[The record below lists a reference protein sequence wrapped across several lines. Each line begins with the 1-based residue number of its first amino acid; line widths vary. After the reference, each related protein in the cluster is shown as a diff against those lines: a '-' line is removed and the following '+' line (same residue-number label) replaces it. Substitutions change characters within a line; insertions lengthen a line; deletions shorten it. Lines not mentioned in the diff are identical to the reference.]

1 MSLYKNCSQ
10 VQIRW
15 IHIYLYLLQKLSKSH
30 FGINISNISFDELKN
45 ASRSLIAKK
54 MALSLIEKIRMNQR
68 LLKSDLKFLKII
80 TKTKSDYSKK
90 IEILKSHH
98 QFDKV
103 IDKDFVLGLCE
114 DENKVLY
121 ELNNGFSII
130 KSISLVWHNNMSKA
144 LETVSGIIDER
155 NVINS
160 GFTKDFPGFINLNIN
175 ADPIIIG
182 EQLAH
187 ETTHLLFE
195 NILYFDTKVNTYIRQ
210 IPPVFSVFAKKPRSA
225 ELVLHGLF
233 SYTSVFVYWNA
244 LIELYPKEKAR
255 IQKRKNQV
263 LIYINEAI
271 KDLNNVLSNKDWS
284 KVKTIYKKVCP
295 VFNEKFWDTRISN
308 KKLKINKS
316 IHLDLKRHLNDIE
329 IAELILA
336 IEGNKVSRISIPIN
350 KVKELID
357 VVHKLP
363 IYYCFSNYIFSSK
376 SDSQINDFQN
386 VISSIYN
393 LDTHYKED
401 IDIHIYFSNNKLK
414 LRQSYVL
421 DQSDESA
428 TLFKTPKCCQEFF
441 KNNWEY
447 AVKKYQGDLTRVYF
461 ENINKIIIKV
471 NLLYNPIPMYFGMGL
486 CWHFPCSLNCKKT
499 QKIIDQRI
507 DILKK
512 YKIIYNNLMKINKY
526 YIEFSIEKGYI
537 LKNNKE

>member
-30 FGINISNISFDELKN
+30 LGINISNISFDDLKN

-54 MALSLIEKIRMNQR
+54 TALSLIEKIRMNHR

-80 TKTKSDYSKK
+80 TKAKSDNNKK
-90 IEILKSHH
+90 IEILKSRH
-98 QFDKV
+98 QFHKV
-103 IDKDFVLGLCE
+103 IDKDFVLGLCD
-114 DENKVLY
+114 DENKVQD
-121 ELNNGFSII
+121 ELNKGFSII
-130 KSISLVWHNNMSKA
+130 KSISLVWFDKMYKV
-144 LETVSGIIDER
+144 LETVSGIMDEK

-175 ADPIIIG
+175 ADPNIIG

-195 NILYFDTKVNTYIRQ
+195 NILYFDKNVSSYIRQ

-233 SYTSVFVYWNA
+233 SYTSVYVYWDS
-244 LIELYPKEKAR
+244 LLHLYPKEKAR

-263 LIYINEAI
+263 LVYINEAI
-271 KDLNNVLSNKDWS
+271 KDLNNVLNDKDWN
-284 KVKTIYKKVCP
+284 KIKIIYKKICP
-295 VFNEKFWDTRISN
+295 VFKEKLWNTQFYN
-308 KKLKINKS
+308 KKSKINKA
-316 IHLDLKRHLNDIE
+316 ILIELKRHLNDIE

-357 VVHKLP
+357 IVHKLP

-401 IDIHIYFSNNKLK
+401 IDIHIYFSSNMLKLK
-414 LRQSYVL
+414 QSYIL

-428 TLFKTPKCCQEFF
+428 TLFKTPKCCQEYFN
-441 KNNWEY
+441 KNWEY
-447 AVKKYQGDLTRVYF
+447 AVKKYHGDLSRLYF
-461 ENINKIIIKV
+461 ENEKRGIIKD
-471 NLLYNPIPMYFGMGL
+471 NLLYNPIPMYYGMGF
-486 CWHFPCSLNCKKT
+486 CWHFPCSLDCNKTKKV
-499 QKIIDQRI
+499 IDERI
-507 DILKK
+507 KILKK
-512 YKIIYNNLMKINKY
+512 YKNIFNNLFKINEY
-526 YIEFSIEKGYI
+526 SLSFN
-537 LKNNKE
+537 LKNGYKLAPK